1 MPPKIQV
8 SEGLDSDS
16 HSPEVIKG
24 SKDNDK
30 PPTEIHTPPHW
41 HHNSQ
46 SSSNLP
52 CLSDNHSALPAIET
66 RSSSLDIPASA
77 SPVLRSR
84 NVSRSSSIPK
94 FTVKQNEPMP
104 NVKRPAWGRA
114 PVSILHA
121 CGFSLNNTCL

>member
-46 SSSNLP
+46 SSSNLLCP
-52 CLSDNHSALPAIET
+52 SDNHSALPAIET
-66 RSSSLDIPASA
+66 CSSSVDIPASA
-77 SPVLRSR
+77 SPVLRSH

-94 FTVKQNEPMP
+94 STVKPNEPMP